1 MKQPVTLVQFLLA
14 EGLAFSFLDML
25 GQVSVCF
32 SRIIG
37 AVIFAHHLKILW
49 AGSGPVCALLSHS
62 TVLSG
67 VLFTNGPLFEIIL
80 AC

>member
-49 AGSGPVCALLSHS
+49 AGSGPVCALLSLDCA
-62 TVLSG
+62 VRG
-67 VLFTNGPLFEIIL
+67 VVY
-80 AC
+80 